1 MRVWSRWAGGSRGRE
16 KIKRAVRGVEDRVE
30 RVMGEIERRM
40 EVGESRMRK
49 GEVEGALRIC

>member
-1 MRVWSRWAGGSRGRE
+1 M
-16 KIKRAVRGVEDRVE
+16 EDRVE